1 MFLARLLKH
10 PSNLLV
16 LDEPTNDL
24 DAETLEL
31 LEEFVVQYTGTI
43 LLVSHDRA
51 FLNNIVTST
60 LVFEEKGVIKEYIGG
75 YDDYLR
81 QVKSRTEPK
90 SPQTEPRSVTPP
102 KEWRNRKQPKLSYNE
117 QRELERIPEMIS
129 QMEEDLEQLHEQ
141 VSSPSF
147 LKGERA
153 TILAANQAIE
163 ALQTSLKQQHTRWE
177 ELEADQ
183 SE

>member
-1 MFLARLLKH
+1 M
-10 PSNLLV
+10 

-31 LEEFVVQYTGTI
+31 LEEFVVQYTGTL

-60 LVFEEKGVIKEYIGG
+60 LVFEEKGVIREYIGG

-81 QVKSRTEPK
+81 QVNSKTKPESPKTEPPSVK
-90 SPQTEPRSVTPP
+90 STNQR
-102 KEWRNRKQPKLSYNE
+102 RNRKQHILSYHE
-117 QRELERIPEMIS
+117 QRELERIPDMIS
-129 QMEEDLEQLHEQ
+129 QMEEDLELLHEQ

-147 LKGERA
+147 LKGERS

-163 ALQTSLKQQHTRWE
+163 DLQTSLKQQYTRWE
-177 ELEADQ
+177 ELEAEQ